1 MNEKRKSQF
10 RVRTLQVVAVY
21 AVFGLLWIYLSDL
34 VLFNLGLSPQLL
46 VGISSTKGF
55 IFILVSSLLL
65 YLLIVDYTKTLNSV
79 HQLSLERE
87 ARFRTIFEGLGDV
100 VLIHDATNGAIL
112 DANRAACELLG
123 LSRRE
128 ILAREV
134 GQLSAGTAPFSQR
147 EALALIQRAAAG
159 EPQRFEWQARHRNGE
174 LVWIEVGMR
183 KISLDGQ
190 TRVMAISRDI
200 SARKHAEQAL
210 QHSREQF
217 AIAFQVSPDAI
228 NINRLSDGMFLQIN
242 AGFTAMT
249 GYSEA
254 DVQGKTSLELGIW
267 CNTRDRES
275 LVRGLQEMGEF
286 RNLEAGFRTKDG
298 ATLVGLMSA
307 RLIQIDDEPCILSIT
322 RDITERRQMEQR
334 NLRSAQLASIGQLA
348 AGVAHEINNP
358 INGVINYAQL
368 LLNRTKT
375 GKSSDEILELII
387 KEADRVAEIVKE
399 LLFFARDSKG
409 EFSASSLEQLV
420 QSVLTLTRQYITR
433 LGIVVET
440 DIAADLPPLM
450 MIPQKIEQLL
460 INLLSNAR
468 YALEEKYPQN
478 HPDKRLSITARLVR
492 IEDADF
498 CRMVVRDQGVGMPPD
513 VLSRI
518 NRPFF
523 TTKPS
528 GQGTGLGMS
537 ICNEIVEQHHGRFS
551 IDSVA
556 GEYTEVSVD
565 LPVQPQDER
574 SPVPDADNHAEPLLQ

>member
-1 MNEKRKSQF
+1 MNEKRKRQL
-10 RVRTLQVVAVY
+10 RVRTLRVVAVY
-21 AVFGLLWIYLSDL
+21 AVFSLLWIYLSDL

-46 VGISSTKGF
+46 VGISSAKGF

-65 YLLIVDYTKTLNSV
+65 YLLIVDYTKTLSSV

-87 ARFRTIFEGLGDV
+87 ARFRAIFEGFGDT
-100 VLIHDATNGAIL
+100 VLIHDANDGAIL
-112 DANRAACELLG
+112 DANPAACELLG

-183 KISLDGQ
+183 DISLDGQ
-190 TRVMAISRDI
+190 TRVMTISRDI

-210 QHSREQF
+210 QYSREQF
-217 AIAFQVSPDAI
+217 ASAFQVSPDAI
-228 NINRLSDGMFLQIN
+228 NINRLADGMFLQIN
-242 AGFTAMT
+242 DGFTAMT
-249 GYSEA
+249 GYTEA
-254 DVQGKTSLELGIW
+254 EVQGKTTLELGIW
-267 CNTRDRES
+267 CDPRVRES
-275 LVRGLQEMGEF
+275 LVRGLQETGDV

-322 RDITERRQMEQR
+322 RDITQRRQMEQQ

-399 LLFFARDSKG
+399 LLFFARDSKD
-409 EFSASSLEQLV
+409 EFSDSSLEQLV

-433 LGIVVET
+433 HGIVVKT

-498 CRMVVRDQGVGMPPD
+498 CRMVVRDQGVGIPPD

-518 NRPFF
+518 NQPFF

-537 ICNEIVEQHHGRFS
+537 ICNEIVEQHQGRFS
-551 IDSVA
+551 IKSVE
-556 GEYTEVSVD
+556 GDYTEVSID
-565 LPVQPQDER
+565 LPVHPQGGR
-574 SPVPDADNHAEPLLQ
+574 RPVSDADHHAGHIWQ